1 MTRTECPV
9 QLKEDKDMN
18 IIFWSDFACP
28 YCYIGETRMK
38 KAIAQLEEAGR
49 IQPGEVQLRMKAF
62 QLEPYAPEHAEG
74 DTLTRFAAKYRLS
87 DEEAAAKIDEITQ
100 MGRAEG
106 LEFNYADARSTNTMD
121 AHRLTKLAQSKSAP
135 SGGFDPSGNSEPAQA
150 EGSGAAKASYDPE
163 LAGRVIDALFH
174 AYLAE
179 SKELADKYV
188 LQEIGVSCG
197 LDPDEVKSVL
207 DSTEFRGKVVIEEK
221 EAARNGVRVVPFFV
235 LEKYAVPGVV
245 SVENYKEAIMTVK
258 EELEMEK

>member
-1 MTRTECPV
+1 M
-9 QLKEDKDMN
+9 K

-49 IQPGEVQLRMKAF
+49 IQPGEVQLQMKAF

-74 DTLTRFAAKYRLS
+74 DTLTRFAAKYKLT

-106 LEFNYADARSTNTMD
+106 LEFNYAAARSTNTMD
-121 AHRLTKLAQSKSAP
+121 AHRLTKLAQSKSYP
-135 SGGFDPSGNSEPAQA
+135 SSGFDPLGKGNKSRDGDPDTDGGSVAAPAGDSVAAQA
-150 EGSGAAKASYDPE
+150 SADPE
-163 LAGRVIDALFH
+163 LADRVIDALFH

-179 SKELADKYV
+179 SKELADKSV

-245 SVENYKEAIMTVK
+245 SIENYKEAIMTVK